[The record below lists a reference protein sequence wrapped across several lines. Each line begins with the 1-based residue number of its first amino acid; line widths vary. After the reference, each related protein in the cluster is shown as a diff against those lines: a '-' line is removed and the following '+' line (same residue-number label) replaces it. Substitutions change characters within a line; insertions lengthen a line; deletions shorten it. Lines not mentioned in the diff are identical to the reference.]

1 MNETTKMPVIMD
13 HDGSA
18 DDFLSLILL
27 MKMDLYDLRAIT
39 ITPADCYI
47 SNALETTLKI
57 LTKLE
62 KENLPVGIGNDR
74 GLNSFPAA
82 WRAKPKILN
91 ALPDLI
97 NINVDSITENHL
109 SATETIISA
118 LMSNSDKTKILLTGP
133 CTNLVCAIRKEP
145 RIKDKIDE
153 IIWMA
158 GAFEVKGNVVTYDH
172 DSSAEWNVYWDPI
185 SANTLLESN
194 IPIVFI
200 PLDVTNKVPV
210 TIDFLKSL
218 AEFNNFWSRLACQ
231 FWATTLDT
239 IPAYEYTY
247 FMWDVLATSYLAIPE
262 AFKTKFSECKV
273 LTSGPSIG
281 NTVFSEGSGNYA
293 SVAYDVDL
301 EKFYEYL
308 KSVFFK

>member
-1 MNETTKMPVIMD
+1 MD

-27 MKMDLYDLRAIT
+27 LKMELYDLKAIT

-47 SNALETTLKI
+47 QNALETTLKI
-57 LTKLE
+57 LAKLE
-62 KENLPVGIGNDR
+62 KEHLPIGIGNDR
-74 GLNSFPAA
+74 GLNSFPAS

-97 NINVDSITENHL
+97 NIDVGPLTDNHL
-109 SATETIISA
+109 PATETIIDT
-118 LMSNSDKTKILLTGP
+118 LMSNPKKAKILLTGP
-133 CTNLVCAIRKEP
+133 CTNLVSAIQKEP
-145 RIKDKIDE
+145 KIKDKIKE
-153 IIWMA
+153 IVWMA

-185 SANTLLESN
+185 SANSLLRSK
-194 IPIVFI
+194 IPLVFI

-218 AEFNNFWSRLACQ
+218 AEYDNFWSRLACQ

-262 AFKTKFSECKV
+262 AFKTKYLECEV
-273 LTSGPSIG
+273 LITGPSIG
-281 NTVFSEGSGNYA
+281 NTSISEGSGNFAY
-293 SVAYDVDL
+293 VAYDVNID
-301 EKFYEYL
+301 KFYDYL
-308 KSVFFK
+308 KSVFLE